1 MDIPIYKGKE
11 AKCSYKV
18 MCWLMTALEVSFQ
31 SRTLPVTDVHCL
43 CYIDEVLF
51 LTGQD
56 NLQRGRELDTPQSSR
71 ENGQSI

>member
-1 MDIPIYKGKE
+1 MDIPIYKGGE

-18 MCWLMTALEVSFQ
+18 MHWLTTALEVSFQ

-51 LTGQD
+51 LTGQ
-56 NLQRGRELDTPQSSR
+56 NYLQRGHELDTPHSSR
-71 ENGQSI
+71 ENGQST